1 MTSFGFR
8 YFGDPEWV
16 PLTRDA
22 RGAGGGP
29 VATRRPSRPS
39 PPPSPRPSPDSSAR
53 SGAGAG
59 AGAPG
64 GKGDMLSFG
73 FRFFGDPEWVP
84 LTRDARGAGGDPVA
98 TRRPSSRTSPRP
110 STPPSPR
117 PSPYTSAGSGAG
129 AGAGAGG
136 EEGEMTSFGF
146 RRFGEPGWVRPTRH
160 VRGAGGGPVATR
172 RRASP
177 STSPR
182 PRDDSTTEADLVAAL
197 GRLNLASRDTSPHT
211 LIGPAVLVE
220 GPWSGEPPTKDQL
233 AALQRDK
240 PYKPEHALNL
250 TWGEGGAARS
260 GPSRV
265 AKKPRAKRTQAKPP
279 AAAKGRGKAA
289 LGGHEASKHGGMEP
303 GTWLHLVMRVKAER
317 GLHTLAEAMHAA
329 KPLWK
334 KQKAKAT
341 AGRV

>member
-16 PLTRDA
+16 PPTRDA

-29 VATRRPSRPS
+29 VATRRRPS
-39 PPPSPRPSPDSSAR
+39 ASPLPSPRASP
-53 SGAGAG
+53 
-59 AGAPG
+59 
-64 GKGDMLSFG
+64 L
-73 FRFFGDPEWVP
+73 
-84 LTRDARGAGGDPVA
+84 
-98 TRRPSSRTSPRP
+98 
-110 STPPSPR
+110 PSPR
-117 PSPYTSAGSGAG
+117 PSPYTSARSGAG

-136 EEGEMTSFGF
+136 EEVNSFGF
-146 RRFGEPGWVRPTRH
+146 VRWGEPGPGDTARTTRH

-172 RRASP
+172 RRPSASP
-177 STSPR
+177 PPSPR
-182 PRDDSTTEADLVAAL
+182 PRDDSAAEADLVAAL
-197 GRLNLASRDTSPHT
+197 GRLNLASPSSEGLEFGRPHSHSTSRDTSPHT
-211 LIGPAVLVE
+211 LIGPAVLDDVE
-220 GPWSGEPPTKDQL
+220 GPWAGVPPTEDQL
-233 AALQRDK
+233 KALQRIK
-240 PYKPEHALNL
+240 PHKPESALSL

-260 GPSRV
+260 GSSRA
-265 AKKPRAKRTQAKPP
+265 AKKPPAKRSQAKPT
-279 AAAKGRGKAA
+279 AAKGKGKGNGQAA
-289 LGGHEASKHGGMEP
+289 LGGNKASKHGGMEP